1 MIKKFFRKAK
11 LKGMTLV
18 EVIVALAVF
27 TIMTSA
33 MALCAGSVSK
43 IVTDNIYFNAKMNTQ
58 RPVVDNME
66 DVAPEN
72 VSELKFTVGIGSTK
86 YTFSTDK
93 NTAAETAQSG
103 NGLNFKYLKPVDN
116 VAATTTTTS
125 AAG

>member
-43 IVTDNIYFNAKMNTQ
+43 IVTDNIYFNAKMNQQ
-58 RPVVDNME
+58 RPIIDNMS
-66 DVAPEN
+66 DVGPEN
-72 VSELKFTVGIGSTK
+72 VTAMKFTVTIGSTQ
-86 YTFSTDK
+86 YSLSTDK

-116 VAATTTTTS
+116 VAVTTTTTTN
-125 AAG
+125 